1 MAFPH
6 RNLTSIPKSDEILKT
21 ITRFKNW
28 LGARKGLAP
37 GTVALHTGS
46 VRRMI
51 ESLGVFPAPEAIDN
65 YICELRD
72 SVSYSHLCHA
82 LIAIERY
89 QEFRGEPIRFDR
101 PTKPKRLIEDTL
113 SEADVAVMLASIE
126 KPRNRALLTLLA
138 YSGIRNAE
146 LCSLRIEDVDLGGG
160 MVRVVKGKGNRAYA
174 AAVAGPCIQILAAYL
189 RTRAEASPRDWLFV
203 TERRGRKLQPQ
214 DLRKI
219 VRVAAQRAGML
230 QRVHPHLFRHSLAM
244 AMLNR
249 GAHVFTI
256 QRQLGHAHVETTLL
270 YLDAEYS
277 RARNEYLLCA
287 PSYV

>member
-6 RNLTSIPKSDEILKT
+6 RIVTAVSRSNETAKT
-21 ITRFKNW
+21 ITRFQNW
-28 LGARKGLAP
+28 LYARKGLAA

-46 VRRMI
+46 ARRMI
-51 ESLGVFPAPEAIDN
+51 ERLGVFPDHEAIDG
-65 YICELRD
+65 YICELRP
-72 SVSYSHLCHA
+72 SISYSHLYHT

-89 QEFRGEPIRFDR
+89 QEFRGDPIHFDR
-101 PTKPKRLIEDTL
+101 PRKPKKLVEDTL
-113 SEADVAVMLASIE
+113 SEADVAVLLASIE

-146 LCSLRIEDVDLGGG
+146 ICALRIEDVDLGAGTI
-160 MVRVVKGKGNRAYA
+160 RVTKGKGSRAYTA
-174 AAVAGPCIQILAAYL
+174 SIAGECVRIIAGYL
-189 RTRAEASPRDWLFV
+189 RDRQGRPGDWLFV
-203 TERRGRKLQPQ
+203 TERRRRQLAPQ

-219 VRVAAQRAGML
+219 VRVEARRAGMS

-249 GAHVFTI
+249 GAHPFTI
-256 QRQLGHAHVETTLL
+256 QKQLGHAHIETTLI
-270 YLDAEYS
+270 YLQAEFT

-287 PSYV
+287 PSYI